1 MKLFLFLFSFLFFIS
16 CNSKV
21 KPINIEGQTMGT
33 YYKVKTY
40 GSTEPETLKKDV
52 DKFLKF
58 FNDIFSTYI
67 PDSEISQI
75 NKSEFEYLDI
85 SDTFK
90 KLLDISHD
98 VSNKSKGYFDVTVG
112 PLVNAWGF
120 GPDGKKKKPSEDQI
134 KSLLKYTG
142 YNLVKVKDGR
152 IYRKPGVKLD
162 LSAIAKG
169 YGVDEL
175 VKFLEFRGHANLL
188 VEIGGE
194 VRTRGKKADKT
205 NWKVGIEGPSENL
218 GAKIIKVIELDNM
231 SMATSGSYRNYLKYG
246 DDVFNHTIDPKTG
259 YPVKHKTISVTVL
272 SEYCA
277 DADAWA
283 TALMS
288 MGVEKGIEVAN
299 QYDLPVLF
307 QVKEDGKIKQVP
319 SHEFKKY

>member
-134 KSLLKYTG
+134 KSLLADRPY
-142 YNLVKVKDGR
+142 LFLRFLRVK
-152 IYRKPGVKLD
+152 
-162 LSAIAKG
+162 
-169 YGVDEL
+169 
-175 VKFLEFRGHANLL
+175 
-188 VEIGGE
+188 
-194 VRTRGKKADKT
+194 
-205 NWKVGIEGPSENL
+205 
-218 GAKIIKVIELDNM
+218 
-231 SMATSGSYRNYLKYG
+231 
-246 DDVFNHTIDPKTG
+246 
-259 YPVKHKTISVTVL
+259 
-272 SEYCA
+272 
-277 DADAWA
+277 
-283 TALMS
+283 
-288 MGVEKGIEVAN
+288 
-299 QYDLPVLF
+299 
-307 QVKEDGKIKQVP
+307 
-319 SHEFKKY
+319 